1 MKVNMNNYEEFML
14 SFVDNELTEEDAGEL
29 MWFLEQHHDLQCELR
44 LLQATKLPSD
54 EKIIFPD
61 KDLLYRKEALF
72 PKKVFFTFRHP
83 SIRAA
88 AVACLAS
95 LLLLSL
101 YPWKRHAV
109 SNTTSFNTFNERGA
123 ALPSDSPVTE
133 RIHEKKIKQ
142 EGKIALRP
150 VEATKKNNQALPLKK
165 ESNLIATGPEA
176 QKAGLAAMPELPD
189 IPSAVH
195 ENKEVALNRDDL
207 PKQLSLENTMPA
219 GSLKNTDDH
228 ESNERYDDHL
238 LVSGNGS
245 TKNVSVT
252 EKIDEW
258 RKKPGEILEN
268 IHQKGIKIGKIT
280 FAFNN

>member
-14 SFVDNELTEEDAGEL
+14 SFVDNELNRQDAGEL
-29 MWFLEQHHDLQCELR
+29 MLFLEQHHDLQRELK
-44 LLQATKLPSD
+44 LLQATKLLSD

-61 KDLLYRKEALF
+61 KDLLYRKEALS

-83 SIRAA
+83 WIRAA
-88 AVACLAS
+88 AAACLAS
-95 LLLLSL
+95 LLLFPL
-101 YPWKRHAV
+101 YLWKRHV
-109 SNTTSFNTFNERGA
+109 VFNTTSFNTLSKREA
-123 ALPSDSPVTE
+123 TLPSDSPVTE
-133 RIHEKKIKQ
+133 SFHEEIIKQ
-142 EGKIALRP
+142 KEKIAFRP
-150 VEATKKNNQALPLKK
+150 VEIKKKNNTFYPLKK
-165 ESNLIATGPEA
+165 ANNLIAKDMEA
-176 QKAGLAAMPELPD
+176 KKAGLAAMPVLPE

-207 PKQLSLENTMPA
+207 PKQLPLENAMPA
-219 GSLKNTDDH
+219 GSLKNTDDN

-245 TKNVSVT
+245 TKNISVT
-252 EKIDEW
+252 GKIDEW
-258 RKKPGEILEN
+258 RKKPGEILEH